1 MLKEL
6 SKYNNLGTPAYFYEL
21 FSLLNKNKIINE
33 QNIKEYFFT
42 KTIDSRQIFDGCLPL
57 LKILNIVDIEKIKR
71 TITIDSTYIKN
82 TSSELIKEKILE
94 AFFIKYK
101 DDSEFL
107 NIFINFSSD
116 NTYHKTIFINSSAFK
131 LKYMNVKRF
140 LIDFDFLI
148 IHPDKSYY
156 FINKIYIN
164 LFNKHILSQITQD
177 KDNQEV
183 NSDENKEIPPK
194 VFISYSWDNEEH
206 KNWVLNLANNLAK
219 NGIEPILDRYELRAG
234 ANAPYF
240 METALKESDKVLIIF
255 TENYQVKAMK
265 RSGGVGY
272 EYSILNAD
280 ICKNITDNKK
290 YIPILRSGTNE
301 TSIPPFLQQLISIYM
316 KDDSKYNEQIKEVLH
331 CIFDKPLIPKPEIGN
346 KPDYLK

>member
-21 FSLLNKNKIINE
+21 FSVLNKNKRINE
-33 QNIKEYFFT
+33 QDIKEYFFN
-42 KTIDSRQIFDGCLPL
+42 KTIDNRQIFDGCLPL
-57 LKILNIVDIEKIKR
+57 LKILDIVDIEKIKR
-71 TITIDSTYIKN
+71 IITIDSTYIKN

-101 DDSEFL
+101 DDHEFL
-107 NIFINFSSD
+107 NIFVNFSSD
-116 NTYHKTIFINSSAFK
+116 NLHHKTILINSSAFK

-140 LIDFDFLI
+140 LTDFDFLI
-148 IHPDKSYY
+148 IHPDESYY

-164 LFNKHILSQITQD
+164 LFNKYILSQIRND
-177 KDNQEV
+177 ENNQEV
-183 NSDENKEIPPK
+183 EIDENKEIPPK

-206 KNWVLNLANNLAK
+206 KDWVLNLANNLAE

-234 ANAPYF
+234 SNAPYF

-255 TENYQVKAMK
+255 TENYQLKAM
-265 RSGGVGY
+265 RREGGVGY
-272 EYSILNAD
+272 EYSILNAE

-290 YIPILRSGTNE
+290 YIPILRSGTSE
-301 TSIPPFLQQLISIYM
+301 TSIPLFLQQLISIYM
-316 KDDSKYNEQIKEVLH
+316 QDNSKYSQQLKEVIH
-331 CIFDKPLIPKPEIGN
+331 CIFDKPLFLKPKIGR